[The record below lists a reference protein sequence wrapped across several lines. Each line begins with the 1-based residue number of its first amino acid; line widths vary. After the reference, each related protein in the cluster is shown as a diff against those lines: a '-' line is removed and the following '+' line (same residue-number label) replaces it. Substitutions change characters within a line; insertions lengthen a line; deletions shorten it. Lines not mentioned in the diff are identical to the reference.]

1 MAEGFRI
8 ATAFVQVSPDT
19 EGFKEELK
27 AKLDEATAGVDARV
41 RVGLDTSEL
50 DARVDEARARLDELA
65 AHRVEPSVRLDD
77 GDVSA
82 RADDIRAT
90 LDELNGRSA
99 RPDVGLTASDLDER
113 IDEVRA
119 RLDEL
124 DGRRVE
130 PRLGLDDADFNAR
143 VDRAEARL
151 DALNARSARPGLG
164 GSGGGGG
171 EGGSGGG
178 GGGEGGGL
186 LGAVTMGLG
195 ALMPGVGGA
204 VTGLGLLGGVGAMA
218 LGPVGKA
225 LSEAHQAAL
234 NVGLTPQQLA
244 ATQFSNA
251 VQQEQARQQA
261 TMAQQQMAQDEITS
275 ASQVA
280 SAQEQ
285 LGMAHE
291 QAAQDAAQAAEQ
303 IQQSQMNLA
312 SVERS
317 AAESQI
323 QALHSVTQAQQGVE
337 EANYG
342 LSEAQYQLTQA
353 WESAREQIRQLND
366 QLADNKLNVQQA
378 QLAVQQAEYQ
388 QRLIDQNAYSTD
400 LDRQQAAL
408 AVLKAKQQVKDSQDQ
423 LTASQYQA
431 NLVDKQGVEG
441 NQQVIQAKQALLQ
454 AEYGIKNAAFAAA
467 DAQRQLTLTEL
478 NNAAQ
483 LKEAHIAVAAAERN
497 AAFQQVRDAEQ
508 IRQAQRQLSMAQ
520 EQAAYTQMRDAEQ
533 VAIAQRNVANTIKE
547 QQLQWASMM
556 STENAAANQFLK
568 DMSRLSPAGRDFVNQ
583 VLGMSDG
590 FRQLEFAAQSA
601 TLPGFTDFLRGIQAL
616 LPTIQDGVT
625 QMGGAISRAFS
636 AMGQLMQTPEF
647 ATMLNGLITNGVRF
661 ADIVLPAFAKFA
673 LELGII
679 GGQQGA
685 VDGVANLLAGVARAL
700 TGMAASIGQYTPQIN
715 EFLTAA
721 GNVIAQIGPPLGQ
734 IIGLIAKTLEP
745 LTSYLNAHPD
755 GTIVTLL
762 GQIVASMLLF
772 RPLVGMVSAPFRAL
786 TAAVES
792 IRGLPATIER
802 IVQRIVAAWGGL
814 TGMETGTTAATN
826 ALGAGGAAAGAGG
839 AAGAARRAATTRGLT
854 MLSAEEAQALG
865 ITGAGATAG
874 AASRLTP
881 WLAGGAGAASLV
893 TPALGIIGAGAAIVL
908 AFDTIATDMRNAAD
922 KDAGVIT
929 HSSGLVTAAA
939 TDHGVQTSKA
949 FQDLANSYNSGSE
962 QASRALQ
969 NVTQDY
975 RAGVGHYQKAIADG
989 NEKVKSVLFL
999 GRTELGQTTGLFVNS
1014 LGGNVL
1020 QLSQSLQ
1027 HQGKTLNQAL
1037 TDGMDQVFLD
1047 LGGKTKASWAQAEQV
1062 MAGGLDKYYTSM
1074 RETTTRDYGSMQQIT
1089 SQLLTDYHNHR
1100 TDLEKQDWTKLTQVT
1115 QQYMTDSNNGL
1126 IDTSKSNIGTLSRD
1140 VMKFFQDMAS
1150 GNTEAWAADIR
1161 KLGKDTEGHFNDMV
1175 DGVDAVQSKR
1185 LDAEIAKAQ
1194 TDMAQI
1200 AQKMKSQMQQDPFGG
1215 LPAHAQGGII
1225 SGPGTGTTDSII
1237 ARLSNGEFVVNARS
1251 TAEYRPLLEAI
1262 NNRFASGGYIDPAGP
1277 RMVSDEHYFGATML
1291 LRAITNQVN
1300 AQSSVGGTIPTG
1312 QHLAIIDAAL
1322 KAAGVPPPGTL
1333 GQWEAGLNTLIGRE
1347 SSWNPRAINLTDS
1360 NAAAGDPSRGLGQAI
1375 MATFLANHVPGTS
1388 MDIYDPVA
1396 NVAAITRYIVRTYGN
1411 ISNVQQANANLP
1423 PKGYDRGGWLM
1434 PGDMPVNGLRK
1445 PEAVLTPD
1453 QSEALIANAEYLRAQ
1468 RTAGSEPG
1476 ASKQV
1481 TIQFVGTQYPNSEQ
1495 MAALKREMALAL
1507 SGA

>member
-1 MAEGFRI
+1 
-8 ATAFVQVSPDT
+8 
-19 EGFKEELK
+19 
-27 AKLDEATAGVDARV
+27 
-41 RVGLDTSEL
+41 
-50 DARVDEARARLDELA
+50 
-65 AHRVEPSVRLDD
+65 
-77 GDVSA
+77 
-82 RADDIRAT
+82 
-90 LDELNGRSA
+90 
-99 RPDVGLTASDLDER
+99 
-113 IDEVRA
+113 
-119 RLDEL
+119 
-124 DGRRVE
+124 
-130 PRLGLDDADFNAR
+130 
-143 VDRAEARL
+143 
-151 DALNARSARPGLG
+151 
-164 GSGGGGG
+164 
-171 EGGSGGG
+171 
-178 GGGEGGGL
+178 
-186 LGAVTMGLG
+186 
-195 ALMPGVGGA
+195 
-204 VTGLGLLGGVGAMA
+204 
-218 LGPVGKA
+218 
-225 LSEAHQAAL
+225 
-234 NVGLTPQQLA
+234 
-244 ATQFSNA
+244 
-251 VQQEQARQQA
+251 
-261 TMAQQQMAQDEITS
+261 
-275 ASQVA
+275 
-280 SAQEQ
+280 
-285 LGMAHE
+285 MAHE

-388 QRLIDQNAYSTD
+388 QRLIDQNAYSTQ

-408 AVLKAKQQVKDSQDQ
+408 AVLKAQQQVKDSQDQ

-431 NLVDKQGVEG
+431 NLVNRQGVDG

-661 ADIVLPAFAKFA
+661 ADVVLPAFAKFA

-865 ITGAGATAG
+865 ITGAGAVAG
-874 AASRLTP
+874 STSRLTP

-893 TPALGIIGAGAAIVL
+893 TPALGIIGAGAAMVI
-908 AFDTIATDMRNAAD
+908 AFNTIATDMRNASD

-929 HSSGLVTAAA
+929 HASGVVTAAA
-939 TDHGVQTSKA
+939 TDHGVRSSKA
-949 FQDLANSYNSGSE
+949 FQDLANSYSTAGKSNT
-962 QASRALQ
+962 AILQ
-969 NVTQDY
+969 SNAEDY
-975 RAGVGHYQKAIADG
+975 RVAMGSYNAVAKKG
-989 NEKVKSVLFL
+989 NDDVKSVLY
-999 GRTELGQTTGLFVNS
+999 LGQTQFGQAAALFVNS
-1014 LGGNVL
+1014 MGGNVL

-1027 HQGKTLNQAL
+1027 RQGKTLNQAM
-1037 TDGMDQVFLD
+1037 TDSMDQVFMD

-1062 MAGGLDKYYTSM
+1062 MATGLDKYYTNM
-1074 RETTTRDYGSMQQIT
+1074 RSTTTRDYDSIQQIT
-1089 SQLLTDYHNHR
+1089 SQLITDAYNHR
-1100 TDLEKQDWTKLTQVT
+1100 TDQEKQDSQKLMSVT

-1126 IDTSKSNIGTLSRD
+1126 IDTSKTNIRKLDTDLAQYFMD
-1140 VMKFFQDMAS
+1140 LKDN
-1150 GNTEAWAADIR
+1150 NTAAWAADI
-1161 KLGKDTEGHFNDMV
+1161 
-1175 DGVDAVQSKR
+1175 KR
-1185 LDAEIAKAQ
+1185 LGADTQKNFSDMADSVDQATSKKLDQEIAKAQ
-1194 TDMAQI
+1194 SDIANI
-1200 AQKMKSQMQQDPFGG
+1200 AQQMQQKMAQDPFAGG
-1215 LPAHAQGGII
+1215 SGHARGGII
-1225 SGPGTGTTDSII
+1225 SGPGSSTSDSVP
-1237 ARLSNGEFVVNARS
+1237 AWLSNGEFVVNAAA
-1251 TAEYRPLLEAI
+1251 TAEHRPLLEAI
-1262 NNRFASGGYIDPAGP
+1262 NNRFASGGFVDVAAP
-1277 RMVSDEHYFGATML
+1277 RMVADQ
-1291 LRAITNQVN
+1291 RAYMSELVLKAA
-1300 AQSSVGGTIPTG
+1300 AQQFQSSSVGGTIPTG
-1312 QHLAIIDAAL
+1312 QHKSIIDAAL
-1322 KAAGVPPPGTL
+1322 RAAGVPPPGSL

-1375 MATFLANHVPGTS
+1375 MSTFLANHVAGTS
-1388 MDIYDPVA
+1388 WDIYDPIA

-1445 PEAVLTPD
+1445 PEAVLTPAE
-1453 QSEALIANAEYLRAQ
+1453 SEAFVQIVRQLTGQGTPGPALGSRA
-1468 RTAGSEPG
+1468 A
-1476 ASKQV
+1476 
-1481 TIQFVGTQYPNSEQ
+1481 TINFYGTQLPTAEQ
-1495 MAALKREMALAL
+1495 KANMMRELTLAL
-1507 SGA
+1507 GGA

>member
-1 MAEGFRI
+1 M
-8 ATAFVQVSPDT
+8 
-19 EGFKEELK
+19 
-27 AKLDEATAGVDARV
+27 
-41 RVGLDTSEL
+41 
-50 DARVDEARARLDELA
+50 
-65 AHRVEPSVRLDD
+65 RLDD

-90 LDELNGRSA
+90 LDELDARRA
-99 RPDVGLTASDLDER
+99 RPDVGLTAGDLDAR
-113 IDEVRA
+113 VDEVRA
-119 RLDEL
+119 KLDEL

-130 PRLGLDDADFNAR
+130 PRLGLDDADFNAKI
-143 VDRAEARL
+143 DRAEGRL
-151 DALNARSARPGLG
+151 DALNAKSARPGLG
-164 GSGGGGG
+164 ASGGGSG
-171 EGGSGGG
+171 ERGGGG

-186 LGAVTMGLG
+186 LGALTMGLG

-244 ATQFSNA
+244 ATRFSNT

-261 TMAQQQMAQDEITS
+261 TLAQQQMAQDEITS
-275 ASQVA
+275 SAQVA

-303 IQQSQMNLA
+303 IESAQMNLA

-353 WESAREQIRQLND
+353 WEAAREQIRQLND
-366 QLADNKLNVQQA
+366 QLADSKLNVQQA
-378 QLAVQQAEYQ
+378 ELAVQQAEYQ
-388 QRLIDQNAYSTD
+388 QRLIDQNAYSTQ

-408 AVLKAKQQVKDSQDQ
+408 AVLKAQQQVKDSQDQ

-431 NLVDKQGVEG
+431 NLVNKQGVDG

-454 AEYGIKNAAFAAA
+454 AEFGIKNAAFAAA

-478 NNAAQ
+478 NNATQ
-483 LKEAHIAVAAAERN
+483 IKEAHMQVAAAERN

-508 IRQAQRQLSMAQ
+508 IRQAQRQLTLAQ

-583 VLGMSDG
+583 VLGMSG
-590 FRQLEFAAQSA
+590 AFKQLEFAAQSA

-625 QMGGAISRAFS
+625 QMGEAIGHAFS

-673 LELGII
+673 MELGII

-700 TGMAASIGQYTPQIN
+700 TGMAASLGQYTPQIN

-721 GNVIAQIGPPLGQ
+721 GNVIAAIGPPLGQ

-772 RPLVGMVSAPFRAL
+772 KPLVSMVGAPFRAL

-792 IRGLPATIER
+792 IRGLPATVEK
-802 IVQRIVAAWGGL
+802 IVQKIVAAWGGL
-814 TGMETGTTAATN
+814 TGMETGTTAATT
-826 ALGAGGAAAGAGG
+826 ALGAGG
-839 AAGAARRAATTRGLT
+839 AAGAARRAAGTRGLT
-854 MLSAEEAQALG
+854 VLSAEEAQALG
-865 ITGAGATAG
+865 ITSAGATAG
-874 AASRLTP
+874 STSRLTP
-881 WLAGGAGAASLV
+881 WLAGGAGAASLIG
-893 TPALGIIGAGAAIVL
+893 PALGIIGAGAAMVI
-908 AFDTIATDMRNAAD
+908 AFNTVATDMRKAAD
-922 KDAGVIT
+922 HDAGVIT
-929 HSSGLVTAAA
+929 HASGVVSAAA
-939 TDHGVQTSKA
+939 TDHGIHVSGA
-949 FQDLANSYNSGSE
+949 FQDLANSYQTGSK
-962 QASRALQ
+962 Q
-969 NVTQDY
+969 NVATLSNGAEDY
-975 RAGVGHYQKAIADG
+975 RVAMGSYNSVAKKG
-989 NEKVKSVLFL
+989 NDDVKDVMYL
-999 GRTELGQTTGLFVNS
+999 GRTEFGQSAGLFVHDF
-1014 LGGNVL
+1014 GYNVAEMGAGL
-1020 QLSQSLQ
+1020 KT
-1027 HQGKTLNQAL
+1027 QGKTLNDVML
-1037 TDGMDQVFLD
+1037 SSLESVFTDTTNR
-1047 LGGKTKASWAQAEQV
+1047 TKAYWKGYEDTMVA
-1062 MAGGLDKYYTSM
+1062 GLDSFFAKQ
-1074 RETTTRDYGSMQQIT
+1074 RTTTK
-1089 SQLLTDYHNHR
+1089 TDYDALQAA
-1100 TDLEKQDWTKLTQVT
+1100 TKQYEDDNTHGQIANKKKDSEAILRAVN
-1115 QQYMTDSNNGL
+1115 QYQDDYNNGL
-1126 IDTSKSNIGTLSRD
+1126 ISNSSKNMRQLSTDLAKYMNDLATGNRAAWKGDIDRLGRDTKTNFGNMMDSVDADQSHKFD
-1140 VMKFFQDMAS
+1140 VEIAQAQ
-1150 GNTEAWAADIR
+1150 ADIVR
-1161 KLGKDTEGHFNDMV
+1161 VNDKVRSDIFGALTGH
-1175 DGVDAVQSKR
+1175 AH
-1185 LDAEIAKAQ
+1185 
-1194 TDMAQI
+1194 
-1200 AQKMKSQMQQDPFGG
+1200 GG
-1215 LPAHAQGGII
+1215 LIT
-1225 SGPGTGTTDSII
+1225 GPGTGTSDSIV
-1237 ARLSNGEFVVNARS
+1237 ARLSDGEYVVNAKS
-1251 TAEYRPLLEAI
+1251 TAAYLPLLEAI
-1262 NNRFASGGYIDPAGP
+1262 NHRFATGGYVDPAGP
-1277 RMVSDEHYFGATML
+1277 RAIADQQYLMKTLSLVSAVQQAQGALSGAGAGGQGKWAGSVAQWIQQAM
-1291 LRAITNQVN
+1291 AIDRVSG
-1300 AQSSVGGTIPTG
+1300 ADWMSGLEIIIGHESGG
-1312 QHLAIIDAAL
+1312 
-1322 KAAGVPPPGTL
+1322 
-1333 GQWEAGLNTLIGRE
+1333 
-1347 SSWNPRAINLTDS
+1347 NPNAINLSDS
-1360 NAAAGDPSRGLGQAI
+1360 NAAAGDPSRGLMQTIGS
-1375 MATFLANHVPGTS
+1375 TFAAYHAPGTS
-1388 MDIYDPVA
+1388 TNIYDPVA
-1396 NVAAITRYIVRTYGN
+1396 NIAAGIRYIERVYGSIDNVPGVRSVRGGGAY
-1411 ISNVQQANANLP
+1411 LP
-1423 PKGYDRGGWLM
+1423 YDNGGWL
-1434 PGDMPVNGLRK
+1434 PPSGMPVNGLRK

-1453 QSEALIANAEYLRAQ
+1453 QSEALIANAEYIRAQ
-1468 RTAGSEPG
+1468 RSAGSEPA

-1481 TIQFVGTQYPNSEQ
+1481 NIYFTGTQYPNVEQ

-1507 SGA
+1507 GGA

>member
-8 ATAFVQVSPDT
+8 ATAFVSVSPDT

-151 DALNARSARPGLG
+151 DSLNARSSSPSLG
-164 GSGGGGG
+164 ASGGGGG
-171 EGGSGGG
+171 GEGSGGG

-186 LGAVTMGLG
+186 LGALTMGLG

-225 LSEAHQAAL
+225 LSEAHQASL

-244 ATQFSNA
+244 ATQFSNQ
-251 VQQEQARQQA
+251 VQQQQAQQQA
-261 TMAQQQMAQDEITS
+261 TMAQQQATQDAITS

-303 IQQSQMNLA
+303 IESAQMNLA

-323 QALHSVTQAQQGVE
+323 QALHSVQQAQQGVE

-342 LSEAQYQLTQA
+342 LSEAQYNLTQA
-353 WESAREQIRQLND
+353 WEAAREQIRQLND
-366 QLADNKLNVQQA
+366 QLADSKLNVQQA

-388 QRLIDQNAYSTD
+388 QRLIDQNAYSTQ

-408 AVLKAKQQVKDSQDQ
+408 AVLKAQQQVKDSQDQ

-431 NLVDKQGVEG
+431 NLVNKQGVDG

-454 AEYGIKNAAFAAA
+454 AEFGIKNAAFAAA

-478 NNAAQ
+478 NNATQ
-483 LKEAHIAVAAAERN
+483 VREAHVAVAAAERN

-583 VLGMSDG
+583 VLAMSGG

-601 TLPGFTDFLRGIQAL
+601 TLPGFTDFLRGTQAL

-625 QMGGAISRAFS
+625 QMGGAISQAFS

-673 LELGII
+673 MELGII

-721 GNVIAQIGPPLGQ
+721 GNVIAAIGPPLGQ

-772 RPLVGMVSAPFRAL
+772 KPLVSMVGAPFRAL
-786 TAAVES
+786 TSAVES
-792 IRGLPATIER
+792 IRGLPATVEK
-802 IVQRIVAAWGGL
+802 IVQKIVAAWGGL

-854 MLSAEEAQALG
+854 MLTADEAQALG
-865 ITGAGATAG
+865 ITGAGAVAG
-874 AASRLTP
+874 STSRLTP
-881 WLAGGAGAASLV
+881 WLTGGAGAASLV
-893 TPALGIIGAGAAIVL
+893 SPALGIIGAGAAMIA
-908 AFDTIATDMRNAAD
+908 AFDAVATDMRKAAD
-922 KDAGVIT
+922 HDAGVIT
-929 HSSGLVTAAA
+929 HSSGVVSAAS
-939 TDHGVQTSKA
+939 TDHGVQVSKA
-949 FQDLANSYNSGSE
+949 FQDLANSYQTGSK
-962 QASRALQ
+962 Q
-969 NVTQDY
+969 NVATLSNGAEDY
-975 RAGVGHYQKAIADG
+975 RVAMGSYNSVAKKG
-989 NEKVKSVLFL
+989 NDDVKSVMFL
-999 GRTELGQTTGLFVNS
+999 GRTELGQATGLFVNS
-1014 LGGNVL
+1014 MGGNVL

-1027 HQGKTLNQAL
+1027 RQGKTLNQAM
-1037 TDGMDQVFLD
+1037 TDGMDQVFMN

-1062 MAGGLDKYYTSM
+1062 MASGLDKYYTNM
-1074 RETTTRDYGSMQQIT
+1074 RQTTTRDYDSIQQIT

-1100 TDLEKQDWTKLTQVT
+1100 ADLEKQDWTKLTQVT

-1140 VMKFFQDMAS
+1140 LMKFFQDMSS
-1150 GNTEAWAADIR
+1150 GNRDAWAADI
-1161 KLGKDTEGHFNDMV
+1161 KQLGKDTEGHFNDMV

-1185 LDAEIAKAQ
+1185 LDQEIAKAQ
-1194 TDMAQI
+1194 TDIANI
-1200 AQKMKSQMQQDPFGG
+1200 AQQMQQKMAQDPFAGG
-1215 LPAHAQGGII
+1215 SGHARGGII
-1225 SGPGTGTTDSII
+1225 SGPGSSTSDSIP
-1237 ARLSNGEFVVNARS
+1237 AWLSTGEFVVNAKS
-1251 TAEYRPLLEAI
+1251 TAEHRPLLEAI

-1277 RMVSDEHYFGATML
+1277 RMVADEHYFGATL
-1291 LRAITNQVN
+1291 LLKALTDQ
-1300 AQSSVGGTIPTG
+1300 ATATSSVGGTIPTG
-1312 QHLAIIDAAL
+1312 QHKSIIDAAL
-1322 KAAGVPPPGTL
+1322 RAAGVPPPGSL

-1347 SSWNPRAINLTDS
+1347 SSWNPRAINLSDS

-1375 MATFLANHVPGTS
+1375 MSTFLAYHVPGTS
-1388 MDIYDPVA
+1388 WDIYDPVA
-1396 NVAAITRYIVRTYGN
+1396 NVASITRYIVGTYGN

-1445 PEAVLTPD
+1445 PEAVLTPTE
-1453 QSEALIANAEYLRAQ
+1453 SEAFVQIVRQLTAQGAPGAALGARHATVNFYGSQLPNAEQ
-1468 RTAGSEPG
+1468 KAG
-1476 ASKQV
+1476 
-1481 TIQFVGTQYPNSEQ
+1481 
-1495 MAALKREMALAL
+1495 MMRELALAL
-1507 SGA
+1507 GGG